1 MTSQQEIR
9 AMCTTIHVNVLRLI
23 CIPSKAEMVS
33 EVSDRGINTSV
44 KAGDKFLTVF
54 SICMIPTGRNTA
66 LIVCINNESVIP

>member
-33 EVSDRGINTSV
+33 
-44 KAGDKFLTVF
+44 L
-54 SICMIPTGRNTA
+54 IP
-66 LIVCINNESVIP
+66 LSKLVISF